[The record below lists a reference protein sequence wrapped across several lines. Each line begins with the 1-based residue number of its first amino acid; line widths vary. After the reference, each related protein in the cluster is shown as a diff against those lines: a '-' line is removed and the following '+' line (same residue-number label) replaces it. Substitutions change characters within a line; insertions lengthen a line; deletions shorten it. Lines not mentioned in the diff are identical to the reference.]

1 MLYCFRK
8 GDDTM
13 KCSNDLC
20 VYWKEDT
27 CILDSISIN
36 EIGLCNEYISVD
48 IPSDAMEEYRKKHL
62 LRRYEYESGLY
73 K

>member
-1 MLYCFRK
+1 MDCN
-8 GDDTM
+8 
-13 KCSNDLC
+13 NDLC
-20 VYWKEDT
+20 IYWKEDT

-48 IPSDAMEEYRKKHL
+48 IPSDEMEKYRKNHL
-62 LRRYEYESGLY
+62 LKRYEYELEFY

>member
-1 MLYCFRK
+1 
-8 GDDTM
+8 M
-13 KCSNDLC
+13 KCNNDLC
-20 VYWKEDT
+20 VYWKEDA

-48 IPSDAMEEYRKKHL
+48 IPSDKLEEYRKKHL
-62 LRRYEYESGLY
+62 LKRYEYELELY